1 LFAWIKGGAPGQA
14 IISQIGDFGETWLEI
29 NTSEGKLITGFCDIY
44 FDPLESE
51 VVVTDAQWHHVG
63 LVYDLDVFHRR
74 LYVDGILVVEDTTAV
89 AGNPSDGGLYIGAS
103 KELEAGSFF
112 SGLIDDVRIYN
123 RALIA
128 EEIAA
133 IAQ

>member
-1 LFAWIKGGAPGQA
+1 
-14 IISQIGDFGETWLEI
+14 
-29 NTSEGKLITGFCDIY
+29 
-44 FDPLESE
+44 
-51 VVVTDAQWHHVG
+51 VVTDAQWHHVG